1 VASATIKTCVTT
13 LFSSNFAKSAIIYT
27 VKVPVPV
34 NFIIVQ
40 APHVVTVGLP
50 EVVPEYL
57 EVGNLKITTPDPP
70 AFPGANGP
78 PTEGK
83 FPEPP
88 PPPPPVFAVP
98 AVAAIPDPASFP

>member
-1 VASATIKTCVTT
+1 M
-13 LFSSNFAKSAIIYT
+13 
-27 VKVPVPV
+27 
-34 NFIIVQ
+34 Q

-98 AVAAIPDPASFP
+98 AVAAIPEKPGLPQVAPFPPPPWPPIPTVLSPAPAPPPA